1 MLKRLYVIL
10 LTTMLATTLQ
20 AESLVKFGIKGGM
33 ELMEMDFNSDA
44 LRESNRAGFYI
55 GPILKFQLPVV
66 GLTVDAS
73 VMYNQRDLK
82 VEGESVKQQSLLLP
96 ANVHYGVGV
105 GDVVTIFASAGP
117 QICFNLGDD
126 IFQWK
131 DKQNNNNKYS
141 LQNTLISFNVG
152 LGVTL
157 AKFLEAG
164 VYYNIPTGNGT
175 EGPDVEQRQV
185 EEQRLARRRS
195 FLFLIDWR
203 NRTCLPKLY
212 CQCLLTAPL
221 PTPFPNSGRRA

>member
-20 AESLVKFGIKGGM
+20 AESLVKFGLKGGM

-82 VEGESVKQQSLLLP
+82 VEDESVKQQSLLLP

-164 VYYNIPTGNGT
+164 VYYNIPTGKTGDFTWETLET
-175 EGPDVEQRQV
+175 ELKNQT
-185 EEQRLARRRS
+185 
-195 FLFLIDWR
+195 W
-203 NRTCLPKLY
+203 
-212 CQCLLTAPL
+212 
-221 PTPFPNSGRRA
+221 NSAKSKNNAWHVAIVFYF